1 MKIVSLRAA
10 IAWIIL
16 LTHIATI
23 ALTPY
28 LVIEF
33 SKALDVILVLMPLTG
48 LYLGVIITFY
58 TTHMQDVSDE
68 KTSVNFAALAM
79 FICVIFGLAVI
90 GLLILYHEGVIARIE
105 DLKKAVSIID
115 TGLGVYSG
123 FLIKAL
129 FKTEPIETQT

>member
-1 MKIVSLRAA
+1 M
-10 IAWIIL
+10 
-16 LTHIATI
+16 THITTI
-23 ALTPY
+23 ALTPI

-33 SKALDVILVLMPLTG
+33 NKALDVILVLMPLTG
-48 LYLGVIITFY
+48 LYLGVIINFY

-68 KTSVNFAALAM
+68 KTSMNFAALAM
-79 FICVIFGLAVI
+79 FLCIAFSLAVM
-90 GLLILYHEGVIARIE
+90 GLLVLYHEGVIARIE

-129 FKTEPIETQT
+129 FRTERSQALT

>member
-115 TGLGVYSG
+115 TGLGVYSC